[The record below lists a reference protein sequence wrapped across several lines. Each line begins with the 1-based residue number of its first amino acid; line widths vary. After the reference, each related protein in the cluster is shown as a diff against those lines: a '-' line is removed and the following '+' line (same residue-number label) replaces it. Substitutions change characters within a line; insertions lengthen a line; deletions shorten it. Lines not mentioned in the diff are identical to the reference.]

1 MRKFRPNL
9 SSTLSGRGLVLGHV
23 TIVVTFHLTEE
34 NKRFGGV
41 TGSVTLFF
49 DRLDERLGQKNDDLL
64 ADLVKLTWWIRFKNL
79 YHITKNNKNRYENT
93 KIASK
98 FPFFASKSSMFFE
111 KTFDLRLVFSGFGG
125 VLCVA
130 LVALLLLHGGNDS
143 IWNLKLFLMKNVKIM
158 PELAD
163 LNENF
168 VFFALKSF

>member
-1 MRKFRPNL
+1 M

-64 ADLVKLTWWIRFKNL
+64 ANLVKLTWWIRFKNL

-98 FPFFASKSSMFFE
+98 FPFFSS
-111 KTFDLRLVFSGFGG
+111 
-125 VLCVA
+125 
-130 LVALLLLHGGNDS
+130 
-143 IWNLKLFLMKNVKIM
+143 
-158 PELAD
+158 
-163 LNENF
+163 
-168 VFFALKSF
+168 